1 MSGRLYRVCLLGA
14 AAVGILAGPAL
25 ADEGTS
31 ARTNE
36 GVARLEALLEAQQQ
50 KIEALEQQVAAAQ
63 QADMDAA
70 RVEQMKQQIREVLSE
85 QEFRESLMPSTVQAG
100 YDKGFFIKSSDE
112 KFKIK
117 FNALLQFRWTYYNTR
132 SENRYLSPG
141 FRVGGRDRSG
151 FDWNRARFRISGHAY
166 SKDLT
171 YLLELDMSSA
181 GGLDATLLYGWVNY
195 RVIDEFQIQMGA
207 FRVASTRAD
216 FGSTASMVFPEYPMM
231 NSVFGLGT
239 GLGVRFWGKLLQGK
253 GEYYLDIVN
262 AISRPTK
269 QTITTDEAW
278 FAQGHDNN
286 PGIVF
291 RTVWS
296 LLGGTCLHPD
306 DAGHWTEPCDIEIHT
321 EPSLNIGFHYA
332 YEEDWHEGNLRIPFP
347 RRTFFRDGGFGLV
360 SSQGLQF
367 HQFGLD
373 AGFKYQGFSL
383 LGEYVVRLLDVRD
396 AAEAPFTPLF
406 LMTGDDSTNAQQG
419 AYLQAGYFLPIPGWE
434 RKFEIVGRV
443 GGVSALSGG
452 QEGTWDYGG
461 GLNYYIEGHKVKLQT
476 DVTKVSEVP
485 ISSSGYSL
493 ANVNDDALIFRVQL
507 QVSF

>member
-269 QTITTDEAW
+269 QTITTVTGDFSTVKATQELKKETWKNYKGWYVDLPFTGERLLKPMQFFDGSNILAVYSESPSGTKNTESDNINESCVPIKVDTSAGSQ
-278 FAQGHDNN
+278 FRTLINIMDGKIPSIQLVDYDNN
-286 PGIVF
+286 GIYNVADKNVN
-291 RTVWS
+291 RTPVKT
-296 LLGGTCLHPD
+296 GTPVLITKP
-306 DAGHWTEPCDIEIHT
+306 
-321 EPSLNIGFHYA
+321 Y
-332 YEEDWHEGNLRIPFP
+332 RIVDL
-347 RRTFFRDGGFGLV
+347 T
-360 SSQGLQF
+360 
-367 HQFGLD
+367 
-373 AGFKYQGFSL
+373 
-383 LGEYVVRLLDVRD
+383 
-396 AAEAPFTPLF
+396 
-406 LMTGDDSTNAQQG
+406 
-419 AYLQAGYFLPIPGWE
+419 
-434 RKFEIVGRV
+434 
-443 GGVSALSGG
+443 
-452 QEGTWDYGG
+452 GG
-461 GLNYYIEGHKVKLQT
+461 GGDRDTLNRMPEQ
-476 DVTKVSEVP
+476 SMRP
-485 ISSSGYSL
+485 SW
-493 ANVNDDALIFRVQL
+493 RQL
-507 QVSF
+507 R